1 MTSGGFDY
9 VEVRL
14 ACHPDASEAVTNHLW
29 ETGALGVVEA
39 EELRAFFP
47 PRESPEAIRERLST
61 YLRSLETLG
70 LPGALGPVELGR
82 LTDSSW
88 GEGWRIHFRPLRVG
102 RFWITPPWDRPPLG
116 DGECLIR
123 INPGRA
129 FGTGQHETTRICLRL
144 LDDFLKG
151 ARPTRAL
158 DIGTGSGILA
168 IAAVG
173 LGIPEC
179 LAVDVD
185 PDAVAAAR
193 ENVHLN
199 QVDHKVRVALASAES
214 LEEPPF
220 ALILAN
226 LLTETHQAL
235 LPLYS
240 RVLAPGGQAVLGG
253 ILAVE
258 EDQLAAALRAG
269 GLRVVERIGGA
280 EWCALRVERRCG
292 PIPCPP

>member
-9 VEVRL
+9 LEVRL
-14 ACHPDASEAVTNHLW
+14 TCHPDASEALMNYLW
-29 ETGALGVVEA
+29 EAGALGVVEA

-47 PRESPEAIRERLST
+47 PIESLEGIREKLVT
-61 YLRSLETLG
+61 YLHSLEALG

-82 LTDSSW
+82 LTDSAW
-88 GEGWRIHFRPLRVG
+88 GEAWQIHFRPFRVG
-102 RFWITPPWDRPPLG
+102 RFWITPPWERPRLG
-116 DGECLIR
+116 DGECVIQ

-129 FGTGQHETTRICLRL
+129 FGTGQHETTQACLRL
-144 LDDFLKG
+144 LDDLLRG

-179 LAVDVD
+179 LAVDLD

-199 QVDHKVRVALASAES
+199 QVDHKVRVALASAEN
-214 LEEPPF
+214 LEELPF

-226 LLTETHQAL
+226 LLTETHQTL
-235 LPLYS
+235 LPLYPRLLS
-240 RVLAPGGQAVLGG
+240 PGGQVILGG

-258 EDQLAAALRAG
+258 GDQLAAALRAG
-269 GLRVVERIGGA
+269 GLRVVERIEGA
-280 EWCALRVERRCG
+280 EWCAFRVERPCG